1 MRLSG
6 RLVLF
11 LALATGRDSLGAGPV
26 LPVAEAQPLASQR
39 IPLPRIRPQHG
50 DVLGSTT
57 RPPRVE
63 DGSEYTVYLVT
74 AGQGDAIWEK
84 FGHTA
89 IWIHDSVKGTDVAYN
104 WGIFDF
110 AQPGFMRRFLQG
122 HMVYWMAPFDAPGMM
137 REYIA
142 ADRSLWIQR
151 LHLSPTQRTALHD
164 FVEWNAR
171 DENKYYRYDYYRDNC
186 STRVRNVF
194 DRVLGGQIRQA
205 TDTIP
210 THTTYRWHTRR
221 LLQGNPAAYAGIE
234 LGSGHPADQPISRWA
249 EMFLPVAMHDAFN
262 TLRVRDAG
270 TGELVPFVESDR
282 QIFRASRS
290 PEPTAPPH
298 WTIYFL
304 LTGVA
309 LGCLF
314 AALGRAGANGS
325 AAARV
330 GLASLGAIWSLV
342 IGLLG
347 TFLIFAWTLTD
358 HVFTHNNENVLQAN
372 PLSLALAILLPIWLF
387 RRAAG
392 RAARGMALVIAL
404 LCLIGLVA
412 HAFPWFNQVNE
423 EIIALMLPAQ
433 FGLAL
438 ALCARERGAAVRPMY
453 VQPRGD
459 ESLGPFGRPTQ
470 EARDGLV

>member
-1 MRLSG
+1 MGNVRLSG
-6 RLVLF
+6 ALLLVLG
-11 LALATGRDSLGAGPV
+11 LATGRHPLGAAPA
-26 LPVAEAQPLASQR
+26 LPVADAQPIASQR
-39 IPLPRIRPQHG
+39 IPLRRIPPQQRDVHRP
-50 DVLGSTT
+50 TT
-57 RPPRVE
+57 QPPRVE
-63 DGSEYTVYLVT
+63 DGSQYTVYLVT

-89 IWIHDSVKGTDVAYN
+89 IWIHDSARGTDVAYN

-122 HMVYWMAPFDAPGMM
+122 HMVYWMAPFDARGMI

-142 ADRSLWIQR
+142 ANRSLWIQR
-151 LHLSPTQRTALHD
+151 LHLSPAQRTELHD

-186 STRVRNVF
+186 STRVRDVF
-194 DRVLGGQIRQA
+194 DRVLGGQVRQA
-205 TDTIP
+205 TDTVP

-234 LGSGHPADQPISRWA
+234 LGSGHPADRPISRWA
-249 EMFLPVAMHDAFN
+249 EMFLPVAMHDTFN
-262 TLRVRDAG
+262 GLRVRDSG

-282 QIFRASRS
+282 EIFRASRP
-290 PEPTAPPH
+290 PEASAPPH

-304 LTGVA
+304 LIGVL

-325 AAARV
+325 VAARV
-330 GLASLGAIWSLV
+330 VFASLGAIWSLV

-387 RRAAG
+387 RRGAG
-392 RAARGMALVIAL
+392 RATRRIALAIAL
-404 LCLIGLVA
+404 LCLIGLLA
-412 HAFPWFNQVNE
+412 HALPWFDQVNE

-433 FGLAL
+433 VGLAI
-438 ALCARERGAAVRPMY
+438 ALFARERHAAESASRRP
-453 VQPRGD
+453 
-459 ESLGPFGRPTQ
+459 GRQSNQAAIP
-470 EARDGLV
+470 

>member
-1 MRLSG
+1 M
-6 RLVLF
+6 
-11 LALATGRDSLGAGPV
+11 
-26 LPVAEAQPLASQR
+26 LPVGEAQPLASQR
-39 IPLPRIRPQHG
+39 IPLRHIPPHRG
-50 DVLGSTT
+50 DVLRPTT
-57 RPPRVE
+57 QPPRGE
-63 DGSEYTVYLVT
+63 AGSEYTVYLVT

-89 IWIHDSVKGTDVAYN
+89 IWIHDSARGTDVAYN

-122 HMVYWMAPFDAPGMM
+122 HMVYWMAPFDAPGMI

-142 ADRSLWIQR
+142 ANRSLWIQR
-151 LHLSPTQRTALHD
+151 LHLSPTQRTELHD

-186 STRVRNVF
+186 STRVRDVF
-194 DRVLGGQIRQA
+194 DRVLGGQVRQA

-234 LGSGHPADQPISRWA
+234 LGSGHPADRPISRWA
-249 EMFLPVAMHDAFN
+249 EMFLPVAMHDTFN
-262 TLRVRDAG
+262 TLRVRDSE

-282 QIFRASRS
+282 EIFRASRS
-290 PEPTAPPH
+290 PEASAPPH

-304 LTGVA
+304 LIGVL

-314 AALGRAGANGS
+314 AALGRAGAHGS

-342 IGLLG
+342 IGVLG

-358 HVFTHNNENVLQAN
+358 HVFTHDNENVLQAN
-372 PLSLALAILLPIWLF
+372 PLSLALAISAAHSGSSVVERVARPGVLHSPSRCCASSGWWRTHSPGSTRST
-387 RRAAG
+387 RR
-392 RAARGMALVIAL
+392 
-404 LCLIGLVA
+404 
-412 HAFPWFNQVNE
+412 
-423 EIIALMLPAQ
+423 
-433 FGLAL
+433 
-438 ALCARERGAAVRPMY
+438 
-453 VQPRGD
+453 
-459 ESLGPFGRPTQ
+459 SLH
-470 EARDGLV
+470 